1 MIFLR
6 VLFFVL
12 NKTEKLDDILTEFAH
27 NGIGGATILSSTG
40 MARVL
45 SSHTDDDDIPF
56 LGSVRAFLNPDRKKS
71 NTIFAV
77 LNDEQVNTA
86 VEVIEKTVGNLNH
99 KDTGIVFTFPVDFVK
114 GLPQSE

>member
-1 MIFLR
+1 MK

-12 NKTEKLDDILTEFAH
+12 NKTEKLDDVLTEFAH
-27 NGIGGATILSSTG
+27 ADIGGATILSSTG

-45 SSHTDDDDIPF
+45 SSHYEDDDIPF

-71 NTIFAV
+71 YTIFAV
-77 LNDEQVNTA
+77 LNDKEVETA
-86 VEVIEKTVGNLNH
+86 IQVIEKVVGNLNH